1 MSQAGAKHAA
11 KLGIGYAA
19 ILAFYYPGTQ
29 VVPAYAKE
37 GISGMTSQ
45 DLINEFQ

>member
-1 MSQAGAKHAA
+1 MSQAGAKYAA
-11 KLGIGYAA
+11 KMGICYTG

-29 VVPAYAKE
+29 VVPTYAKE